1 MKMNELEL
9 NNKETMT
16 SLEIS
21 ELTSKRHDHVKTDIS
36 KLYNE
41 LGDTPKSGEVY
52 NHQNQMVKVFKL
64 QRRECDLLMMGY
76 SIATRAKVYDRWL
89 ELEKKKQKQLTP
101 AEQFLQLAQ
110 LNVETERKITEQESR
125 IKALEDKQQDGNTGF
140 LTILAYCRMNNIP
153 EPLKQAQKHGKR
165 AVKLSEK
172 YNILIGKV
180 SDERWGQVNSYHID
194 VLNELFGDL

>member
-1 MKMNELEL
+1 MS
-9 NNKETMT
+9 
-16 SLEIS
+16 SLEIAD
-21 ELTSKRHDHVKTDIS
+21 LTGKRHDHVKRDLD
-36 KLYNE
+36 KLYIE
-41 LGDTPKSGEVY
+41 LVDIPKDGEVK
-52 NHQNQMVKVFKL
+52 NSQNQSVKVYFVG
-64 QRRECDLLMMGY
+64 RRECDILMMGY
-76 SIATRAKVYDRWL
+76 SVAMRIKVYDRWL
-89 ELEKKKQKQLTP
+89 ELETKEQRQLTS
-101 AEQFLQLAQ
+101 AEQFLQLAK
-110 LNVETERKITEQESR
+110 LNVETERKIIEQESR
-125 IKALEDKQQDGNTGF
+125 IKALEDKQQDGKTGF